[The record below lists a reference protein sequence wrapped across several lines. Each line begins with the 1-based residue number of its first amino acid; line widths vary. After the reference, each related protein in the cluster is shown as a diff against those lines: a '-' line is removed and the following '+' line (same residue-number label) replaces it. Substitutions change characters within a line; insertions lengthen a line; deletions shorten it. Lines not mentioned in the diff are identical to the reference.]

1 MKKELHQLRD
11 FKPSAIPVYINF
23 IPLHPAISCWF
34 CGLKLHVCS
43 LLRRLRISHVDEK
56 TGLTWTKGLGSGES
70 SAYDTEAGQNA
81 ELGHVANWLNDGQN
95 LAKV

>member
-1 MKKELHQLRD
+1 M
-11 FKPSAIPVYINF
+11 
-23 IPLHPAISCWF
+23 
-34 CGLKLHVCS
+34 
-43 LLRRLRISHVDEK
+43 DEK

-81 ELGHVANWLNDGQN
+81 ELGHVANDGLNDGQN